1 MNGSGMSGAGTRRSG
16 AAYRRRA
23 LAAAV
28 ALAGALLATT
38 ATPVRT
44 TEAAWVEA
52 DAGTGAFTAT
62 QLASPVI
69 VSCTATGLLGIGAKA
84 TIVWR
89 FPAGTRPDGA
99 AYAYPANAKFWFAN
113 SSLLSDLGL
122 ITANYSTT
130 GPSSGQYTTTI
141 DAGLLGNLLGGK
153 AIVGVSTA
161 YGSNWVSTPVTRT
174 ATWELL
180 NNSCV

>member
-1 MNGSGMSGAGTRRSG
+1 MIARR
-16 AAYRRRA
+16 RRRA
-23 LAAAV
+23 LAAALALGAAV
-28 ALAGALLATT
+28 LAGAAV
-38 ATPVRT
+38 PVRT
-44 TEAAWVEA
+44 TEAAWSDA
-52 DAGTGAFTAT
+52 DAGSGGFAAT

-69 VSCTATGLLGIGAKA
+69 VSCTATGLLGAAAKA
-84 TIVWR
+84 TVVWR

-99 AYAYPANAKFWFAN
+99 AWAYPANARFWFAN

-122 ITANYSTT
+122 ISANYSTT
-130 GPSSGQYTTTI
+130 GPSGGQYTTTI

-153 AIVGVSTA
+153 ALVGVSTA
-161 YGSNWVSTPVTRT
+161 YGTNWVSTPVYRT